1 MDVTIIKYI
10 CISKSIF
17 LYLKFTTYVTFL
29 FYFSGSF
36 NLDNANSRS
45 RANWRDLTTNLT
57 CETDYFLCGLEIFL
71 DGIFDD
77 HDDEKE
83 NLKMKSEK
91 LSESQEKETPVIT
104 RPQYYLLPYV
114 PTYLP
119 TTPIMFY
126 KQWPIKNDSYD
137 FFIKI
142 FFKQIL

>member
-57 CETDYFLCGLEIFL
+57 CETDYFMCGLEIFL

-77 HDDEKE
+77 HDEHETLD
-83 NLKMKSEK
+83 MKSEK
-91 LSESQEKETPVIT
+91 FTELEEEEHHIIK
-104 RPQYYLLPYV
+104 PQYLY
-114 PTYLP
+114 
-119 TTPIMFY
+119 F
-126 KQWPIKNDSYD
+126 S
-137 FFIKI
+137 FS
-142 FFKQIL
+142 